1 MPNTTTPNPAL
12 SADSVPAEWLRR
24 LWERMTASYG
34 HAWTSANGL
43 QPQKPDGSLTIVG
56 QTWALVLADLD
67 GGQIAHGLRACV
79 ISGREFPPK
88 PGQFRLM
95 CLGDPSE
102 ADVLAELNAT
112 DTRRSAFARLVWQRI
127 DSYAWRHASPDRREA
142 MVRTAYTWATEYR
155 ARGGPLPPEPDGE
168 LGHDAPERGPITDEV
183 GEAEIERIAALLA
196 GKDCEAAP

>member
-1 MPNTTTPNPAL
+1 MPNTTTPSPAL

-67 GGQIAHGLRACV
+67 GGQIAHGLKACV

-88 PGQFRLM
+88 PGQFRLL

-102 ADVLAELNAT
+102 ADTLAELQAANSQ
-112 DTRRSAFARLVWQRI
+112 RSAFAQLVWQRI
-127 DSYAWRHASPDRREA
+127 DGYAWRHATPERREA
-142 MVRTAYTWATEYR
+142 MVRTAYAWATEYR
-155 ARGGPLPPEPDGE
+155 AKGGRLPDPPAAELAHEAAAPGPRTPEVAQVH
-168 LGHDAPERGPITDEV
+168 LAQL
-183 GEAEIERIAALLA
+183 AALLYTGA
-196 GKDCEAAP
+196 TE